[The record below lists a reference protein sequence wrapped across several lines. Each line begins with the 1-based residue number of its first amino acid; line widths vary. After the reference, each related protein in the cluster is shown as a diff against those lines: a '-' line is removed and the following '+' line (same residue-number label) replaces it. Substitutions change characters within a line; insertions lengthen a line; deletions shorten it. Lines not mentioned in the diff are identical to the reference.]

1 MRHSLDIIIPCY
13 NPAPGWN
20 NKIINSYKEICSL
33 SDIAHINLILVNDGS
48 VKGLHTADVDNL
60 KNSIPNLS
68 YITYSTNRGK
78 GYALRKGV
86 KTSKSDFCIYTD
98 IDFPY
103 TSESF
108 KKIWN
113 ALANENADIVAGIKN
128 DDYYNN
134 VPPLRKLIS
143 KLLQFST
150 HSILRIKITDTQ
162 CGLKGFNKKGRII
175 FLQTTINRYL
185 FDLEFIYLAS
195 KNKNIYLM
203 PVGIEIKEGI
213 QFSSMK
219 PGILI
224 IEAFNFIRILFR
236 RISS

>member
-1 MRHSLDIIIPCY
+1 LQNSLDIIIPCY
-13 NPAPGWN
+13 NPAPAWS
-20 NKIINSYKEICSL
+20 NKIINSYKEICGL
-33 SDIAHINLILVNDGS
+33 SGVAQINLIFVNDGS
-48 VKGLHTADVDNL
+48 VKGIQIADIDNL
-60 KNSIPNLS
+60 KDNIPNFS
-68 YITYSTNRGK
+68 YITYAINKGK
-78 GYALRKGV
+78 GYALREGV
-86 KTSKSDFCIYTD
+86 KTSTSDFCIYTD

-103 TSESF
+103 TLESF

-113 ALANENADIVAGIKN
+113 ALLNENADIAAGIKN

-224 IEAFNFIRILFR
+224 TEAFNFIRILFR
-236 RISS
+236 RISC